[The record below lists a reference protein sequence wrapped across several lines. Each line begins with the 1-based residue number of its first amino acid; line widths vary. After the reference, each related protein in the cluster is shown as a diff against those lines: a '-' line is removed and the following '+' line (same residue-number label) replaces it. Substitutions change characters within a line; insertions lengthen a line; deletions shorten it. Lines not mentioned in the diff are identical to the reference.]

1 MKILFLMLHMPNE
14 NGSGGMYVD
23 LAVEMQRQGYDVT
36 VIAPDN
42 DYAKSYMTNERGMRV
57 VRVRSRKT
65 LGESNMIK
73 KGIGLA
79 LLPRYFK
86 RAFNQFLKGEQF
98 DWIFM
103 PTPPITLADFVEYA
117 KKETGAKFYLILRDI
132 HPQSV
137 HSIGLIK
144 YKFMYDYLAKRAL
157 KGYELADK
165 IGCMSQGNIDFI
177 HDNYPQID
185 RNKLVLLYNWLKKD
199 IVPNLDVE
207 KIKEAKG
214 LKDKFIVLFG
224 GNIGLGQRI
233 ENILI
238 LARHYR
244 DNDKIRFV
252 IIGKGVEKIRLE
264 RIAEEEGLTNI
275 VFMNF
280 MPQDEYLTFMK
291 NADVGLISI
300 NENYKVPTCPSKAVA
315 YMSLGVPIFAII
327 NPDNDYK
334 DFIVNSGA
342 GYAVKGGDLQ
352 SIFSQF
358 DKIISD
364 SELRENMKEAGMRF
378 YSENLTVD
386 KACETISNQIQK

>member
-342 GYAVKGGDLQ
+342 GYAVEGGDQQ

>member
-1 MKILFLMLHMPNE
+1 MKVLFLMLHMPND

-23 LAVEMQRQGYDVT
+23 LAQEMQQQGYGVT
-36 VIAPDN
+36 IMAPDN
-42 DYAKSYMTNERGMRV
+42 NYAKSYITKERGMRV
-57 VRVRSRKT
+57 VRVKSRRT
-65 LGESNMIK
+65 LGEPNMIK

-86 RAFNQFLKGEQF
+86 SAFNKFLKGEKF

-157 KGYELADK
+157 KGYQLADK

-177 HDNYPQID
+177 HANYPDID
-185 RNKLVLLYNWLKKD
+185 KGKSVLLYNWLKKD
-199 IVPNLDVE
+199 IVPELDVE
-207 KIKEAKG
+207 KIKETQG
-214 LKDKFIVLFG
+214 LKGKFIVLFG

-238 LARHYR
+238 LARHYK

-252 IIGKGVEKIRLE
+252 IIGKGVEKNRLE
-264 RIAEEEGLTNI
+264 KIAKEENLNNI

-300 NENYKVPTCPSKAVA
+300 NERYRVPTCPSKAVA

-334 DFIVNSGA
+334 DFIIESGA
-342 GYAVKGGDLQ
+342 GLAVIGGDGNKIVQ
-352 SIFSQF
+352 EF
-358 DKIISD
+358 DKLISD
-364 SELRENMKEAGMRF
+364 SAKRELMKKQGQEF
-378 YSENLTVD
+378 YTKYLTVE
-386 KACETISNQIQK
+386 KACETITQQIKA

>member
-291 NADVGLISI
+291 NADVDRKS
-300 NENYKVPTCPSKAVA
+300 VV
-315 YMSLGVPIFAII
+315 
-327 NPDNDYK
+327 
-334 DFIVNSGA
+334 
-342 GYAVKGGDLQ
+342 
-352 SIFSQF
+352 
-358 DKIISD
+358 
-364 SELRENMKEAGMRF
+364 
-378 YSENLTVD
+378 
-386 KACETISNQIQK
+386 

>member
-1 MKILFLMLHMPNE
+1 MRVLFLMLHMPNE

-36 VIAPDN
+36 VMAPDN
-42 DYAKSYMTNERGMRV
+42 NYRSSFATTERRMRV
-57 VRVRSRKT
+57 IRLKSRKT
-65 LGESNMIK
+65 LGETNLIK
-73 KGIGLA
+73 KGVGLA
-79 LLPRYFK
+79 LLPKYFK
-86 RAFNQFLKGEQF
+86 NAFNRFLKGEKY

-103 PTPPITLADFVEYA
+103 PTPPITLVDFVEYA

-157 KGYELADK
+157 RGYQLADK

-177 HDNYPQID
+177 NSNYPDID
-185 RNKLVLLYNWLKKD
+185 PSKSVLLYNWLKKD
-199 IVPNLDVE
+199 TIPNLDVE
-207 KIKEAKG
+207 NIKGANG

-233 ENILI
+233 ENILL
-238 LARHYR
+238 LARHYKN
-244 DNDKIRFV
+244 NDDIRFV
-252 IIGKGVEKIRLE
+252 IIGKGIEKNRLE
-264 RIAEEEGLTNI
+264 RIAKEEELSNI

-300 NENYKVPTCPSKAVA
+300 NEKYRVPTCPSKAVA

-327 NPDNDYK
+327 NPNNDYK

-342 GYAVKGGDLQ
+342 GYVVEGGDETNILEEFNKMISSP
-352 SIFSQF
+352 SIL
-358 DKIISD
+358 KC
-364 SELRENMKEAGMRF
+364 MKDAGKKF
-378 YSENLTVD
+378 YSEYLTVE
-386 KACETISNQIQK
+386 KACETISNQIR